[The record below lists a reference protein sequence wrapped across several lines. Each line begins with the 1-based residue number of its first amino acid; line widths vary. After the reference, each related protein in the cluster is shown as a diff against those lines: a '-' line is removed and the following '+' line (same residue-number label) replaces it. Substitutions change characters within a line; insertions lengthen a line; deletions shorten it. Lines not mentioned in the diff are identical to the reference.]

1 MKAPEFHSNS
11 KDEIGRL
18 FWGDVVEAADEL
30 AVTDV
35 TGIHQPGDAEIDNL
49 HLPSAKTTMLAGL
62 ISPWIMLGWR
72 EWAYSKSPQI
82 CLTQLIFCSIVIV
95 FVASIDFRLWPSRYS
110 ITTYGLP
117 SKSQI
122 INDDN
127 VGVANVGGELGFVV
141 ETLQQIAL
149 RGRSSHHLDR

>member
-18 FWGDVVEAADEL
+18 FWGDVLEAADEL

-35 TGIHQPGDAEIDNL
+35 TGIHQPGDEIDNL

-62 ISPWIMLGWR
+62 ISPWMMLGWR
-72 EWAYSKSPQI
+72 EWAYSKSLQI
-82 CLTQLIFCSIVIV
+82 CLTQLTFCSIVIV
-95 FVASIDFRLWPSRYS
+95 FVASIDFRLCPSRYS

-117 SKSQI
+117 PKSP
-122 INDDN
+122 
-127 VGVANVGGELGFVV
+127 
-141 ETLQQIAL
+141 
-149 RGRSSHHLDR
+149 RS

>member
-35 TGIHQPGDAEIDNL
+35 TGIHQPGDAEIRNL

-72 EWAYSKSPQI
+72 EWAYSKSLQI

-95 FVASIDFRLWPSRYS
+95 FVGSIDFRLCPSRYS

-117 SKSQI
+117 SKSP
-122 INDDN
+122 
-127 VGVANVGGELGFVV
+127 
-141 ETLQQIAL
+141 
-149 RGRSSHHLDR
+149 RS